1 MGFRPMRWLR
11 SNRRLWVWV
20 ALLALTLQL
29 GLAFGHV
36 HRPHAVQPALTAMA
50 DAGNT
55 AASRTSGG
63 GQDDTD
69 YCATCAIL
77 ALLTGAQTASAPA
90 VAPPAELA
98 TIEVTFLVEAACIDT
113 RCAAFRSRAPPLS

>member
-1 MGFRPMRWLR
+1 
-11 SNRRLWVWV
+11 V

-36 HRPHAVQPALTAMA
+36 HGPHVVQPALTVMA
-50 DAGNT
+50 DAGN
-55 AASRTSGG
+55 AAPSHTNGG

-77 ALLTGAQTASAPA
+77 ALLTGAQTASAPV

-98 TIEVTFLVEAACIDT
+98 TVEVTFLVEAACIDT
-113 RCAAFRSRAPPLS
+113 RCAAFRSRARPLS